1 MITEAYM
8 SKICTVD
15 QQTQD
20 PGEWVVPIQSE
31 GNLLDNFLL
40 LMEASL
46 FLLFKPS
53 TDWIRPTHIGR
64 AF

>member
-1 MITEAYM
+1 MITEAFM

-20 PGEWVVPIQSE
+20 PGEWAVPIKSE

-46 FLLFKPS
+46 FLLFK
-53 TDWIRPTHIGR
+53 IN
-64 AF
+64 